1 MRRDLRM
8 PEARE
13 IISSTSAERRIA
25 SAREW
30 LSALPPFNEAIVVA
44 AVPEAAGDLIR
55 GIAAERGA
63 LGGLHRL
70 TLNRLVRLLAA
81 DRMAAEGLEVAA
93 GLGAQAIATRAVFR
107 LADDPALRHFA
118 PITDRPGFSRALA
131 RTLFELRANG
141 IDQHQLLELGAPG
154 EALAA
159 LLAQFERELT
169 EARLVDRAGMIR
181 FAITALNASPLPRF
195 AGVPTLLLDVPLE
208 GLLDADLIAAL
219 AAHAPSVMATVPA
232 GDTRSAELLARALGA
247 TGTAIVEDEPRDSL
261 ARLRRHLFADSD
273 PAETPLDETVAMVSA
288 PGEMHECVEIARR
301 IHAEARRGVR
311 FDQIAVLLHDPE
323 RYQPYLQEAFARAG
337 IPAHFARGTRRPEP
351 GGRALLALLACA
363 SEDLSASRFAEYLSL
378 AQVPERGASDDAP
391 RMVDSEFSPVPLA
404 DDLEHAPAI
413 DNERDDKIGDDS
425 ADVARAPWR
434 WEKLIVDA
442 AVIGSAA
449 RWHRRLKG
457 LEHELARQRDLLA
470 PEEEARAAGIDR
482 RLRDLKHLGDVAMPT
497 IEVLND
503 LPRAATWGEWLERL
517 RSLTT
522 LAVRDRERV
531 FAALDELTPLAPVGP
546 VSLDEVRIVLEE
558 RLGRLENPAR
568 ERRYGMVFVA
578 PPARARGMS
587 FDVVIVPGLA
597 ERVFPRKHTEDPL
610 LPDAARQRLSPFLRR
625 QIDRAMEERFALRL
639 AAGAARERVMFS
651 YPRVDLDQGRPRV
664 PSFYA
669 LEVMRAAE
677 GRLPGF
683 DELARRAA
691 GEQVIRP
698 GWPAP
703 KNPDEAIDDAEFDLA
718 ILDRLVNRNPDETTG
733 AAHYLLGANDYLAR
747 ALRARARRW
756 LKSWTRADGLVDPEP
771 GAIAALARH
780 QLAARSY
787 SPTALQHY
795 AECPYRFFLYAIH
808 RLEPRDEIEAI
819 EVIDPL
825 TRGSIFAETQFEI
838 LSALRSRE
846 MLPVTTQ
853 NLVDAQKL
861 LDELLEA
868 VAARHR
874 EELAPAIERVWNDG
888 IEEIQADLREWLRR
902 AAFEH
907 ADWRPERFE
916 LAFGLRDREQADPAS
931 TPEPVRIGEITLRG
945 SIDLIERDTQ
955 GRLRAT
961 DHKTGRV
968 RAERG
973 FIIGGGRILQP
984 VAYALAA
991 KSVLGEE
998 VGSGRL
1004 YYCTAAGGYEERIV
1018 DIDDNA
1024 RASIEAVTA
1033 TIDGALKDAFLPAA
1047 PAAGDCNWCD
1057 YRRICGPYEER
1068 RTALKKTE
1076 RIAALR
1082 ALRARP

>member
-1 MRRDLRM
+1 M

-13 IISSTSAERRIA
+13 ILTSPWAERRVA
-25 SAREW
+25 AARAW
-30 LSALPPFNEAIVVA
+30 LGALPHFSEAIVVA
-44 AVPEAAGDLIR
+44 AVPEAGGDLVR
-55 GIAAERGA
+55 EIAVERGA

-107 LADDPALRHFA
+107 LAGARALRHFA

-141 IDQHQLLELGAPG
+141 IDGNQLLELGARG

-159 LLAQFERELT
+159 LLAQFERELV

-181 FAITALNASPLPRF
+181 FAIAALSAKPLPRL
-195 AGVPTLLLDVPLE
+195 AGMSALLLDVPLE
-208 GLLDADLIAAL
+208 GLLDAELIAAL
-219 AAHAPSVMATVPA
+219 AAHSPTVMATVAA
-232 GDTRSAELLARALGA
+232 GDARSAELFARALGVTA
-247 TGTAIVEDEPRDSL
+247 TAIVEGEPSDSL
-261 ARLRRHLFADSD
+261 SQLRRHLFADSA
-273 PAETPLDETVAMVSA
+273 PVECPLDETVAMVSA
-288 PGEMHECVEIARR
+288 AGEMHECVEIARR
-301 IHAEARRGVR
+301 IHLEARRGVR

-323 RYQPYLQEAFARAG
+323 RYQPYLQEAFARAE

-351 GGRALLALLACA
+351 GGRALLALLTCA
-363 SEDLSASRFAEYLSL
+363 GEDLSASRFAEYLSL
-378 AQVPERGASDDAP
+378 AQVPERTTAEDASRLP
-391 RMVDSEFSPVPLA
+391 DSEYSPAPLA

-413 DNERDDKIGDDS
+413 ADEGDDAEGDDS
-425 ADVARAPWR
+425 ADAVRAPWR

-482 RLRDLKHLGDVAMPT
+482 RLRDLKHLGEVAMPI
-497 IEVLND
+497 IEALND

-517 RSLTT
+517 RALTT
-522 LAVRDRERV
+522 RAVRDRERV
-531 FAALDELTPLAPVGP
+531 FAALDELIPLTPVGP
-546 VSLDEVRIVLEE
+546 VGLDEVRIVLEE

-578 PPARARGMS
+578 PPARSRGMS
-587 FDVVIVPGLA
+587 FDIVIVPGLA

-610 LPDAARQRLSPFLRR
+610 LPDAARQHLSPFLRR
-625 QIDRAMEERFALRL
+625 QVDRAMEERFALRL
-639 AAGAARERVMFS
+639 AAGVARKRSMFS

-691 GEQVIRP
+691 GEQAIRL

-703 KNPDEAIDDAEFDLA
+703 KNPEAAIDDAEFDLA
-718 ILDRLVNRNPDETTG
+718 ILDRLVGQNPDETTG
-733 AAHYLLGANDYLAR
+733 AAHYLLGANEYLAR

-780 QLAARSY
+780 QISARSY
-787 SPTALQHY
+787 SPTALQHF

-838 LSALRSRE
+838 LSALRSRG
-846 MLPVTTQ
+846 MLPLTAQ
-853 NLVDAQKL
+853 NLTDAQQQ
-861 LDELLEA
+861 LDELLEG

-902 AAFEH
+902 GAFEH
-907 ADWRPERFE
+907 AGWRPERFE

-931 TPEPVRIGEITLRG
+931 TLEPVRVAGITLRG
-945 SIDLIERDTQ
+945 SIDLIERGAD

-968 RAERG
+968 RAARG

-998 VGSGRL
+998 IASGRL

-1018 DIDDNA
+1018 EIDANA
-1024 RASIEAVTA
+1024 RASLQAVTA

-1047 PAAGDCNWCD
+1047 PDGGDCDWCD

-1068 RTALKKTE
+1068 RTALKTKK
-1076 RIAALR
+1076 RIEPLL